1 MGITSI
7 ETLKNSLMSI
17 ICLMQI
23 GPPNSRFLPS
33 KDKSSWDPKDVADC
47 ILSDRST
54 LVPTFFCFIF
64 YKLLAIL
71 ILKKKYSA

>member
-54 LVPTFFCFIF
+54 LVHTCFFFFIF
-64 YKLLAIL
+64 YNLLAIL
-71 ILKKKYSA
+71 IALR